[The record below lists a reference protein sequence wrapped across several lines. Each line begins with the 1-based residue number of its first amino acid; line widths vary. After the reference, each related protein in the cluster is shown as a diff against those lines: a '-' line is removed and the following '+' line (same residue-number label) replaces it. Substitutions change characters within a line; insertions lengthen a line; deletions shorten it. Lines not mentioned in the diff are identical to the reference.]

1 MSKYNIYIVRAM
13 SKKQRKAYLAIAAKY
28 SYKKYLKL
36 NFTFTNNNIFV
47 NLCNGLGESLFK
59 KTFGLIGYNGLK
71 RKSRYALYYYGL
83 EVGIELKKY
92 ILTVLDTYVKTI
104 YKKNPWLLQKRL
116 RVSEIMRL
124 WYRIGFKLRKK
135 KSRRY
140 INNIMPQFAYNF
152 KKYKKKKAIVR
163 NFKRATQVHLQ
174 SWNIKFILNSVFLKT
189 DFRYK
194 RFMDGFRKAK
204 INFCTMSYKKAIPYN
219 GCKVCSSRRTRR
231 FRRFK

>member
-83 EVGIELKKY
+83 EAGIELKKY
-92 ILTVLDTYVKTI
+92 ILTVLDSYVKSI
-104 YKKNPWLLQKRL
+104 YKKNP
-116 RVSEIMRL
+116 
-124 WYRIGFKLRKK
+124 
-135 KSRRY
+135 
-140 INNIMPQFAYNF
+140 
-152 KKYKKKKAIVR
+152 
-163 NFKRATQVHLQ
+163 
-174 SWNIKFILNSVFLKT
+174 
-189 DFRYK
+189 
-194 RFMDGFRKAK
+194 
-204 INFCTMSYKKAIPYN
+204 
-219 GCKVCSSRRTRR
+219 
-231 FRRFK
+231 